1 MRPFD
6 LGPVLVERPVA
17 NVMLA
22 VLHFPVAAVAGQDVG
37 GVGLPGGAAG
47 DPVHG
52 LGQRA
57 PVRVVDPAV
66 DAEGLVGAGEVQAGD
81 IG

>member
-1 MRPFD
+1 
-6 LGPVLVERPVA
+6 
-17 NVMLA
+17 MLA
-22 VLHFPVAAVAGQDVG
+22 VFHFPVAAVAGEHVG

-52 LGQRA
+52 LGLAQRV
-57 PVRVVDPAV
+57 PVQVVDLAV
-66 DAEGLVGAGEVQAGD
+66 DAEGLVDAGEVQAGD